1 MPEMTPDHELDSL
14 LGFHENPAPDDFV
27 LDVMHRVQ
35 RERRRRRLILACF
48 GSIGAVFGLTGA
60 VLLSDPITR
69 ILSNLPP
76 TATMQA
82 VLIGVA
88 AVAFY
93 GWFMNEDISI
103 NT

>member
-1 MPEMTPDHELDSL
+1 M
-14 LGFHENPAPDDFV
+14 
-27 LDVMHRVQ
+27 
-35 RERRRRRLILACF
+35 
-48 GSIGAVFGLTGA
+48 
-60 VLLSDPITR
+60 LLSDPITR

-93 GWFMNEDISI
+93 GWFMNEDLSI
-103 NT
+103 GT